1 MLEVQRTFIVSQ
13 PLDKV
18 ASYLKD
24 FANTEE
30 WDPGTVSTT
39 RIGTGPVEVGA
50 KWHNVSK
57 FRGRETELEYV
68 LKRAEAARLTFE
80 GNNKTVTATDDLTFR
95 ESDGGTEINY
105 HATFD
110 FHGLARLAEP
120 FIKGALQKL
129 GDDTQQQMQRTINAR

>member
-1 MLEVQRTFIVSQ
+1 MLEVKRTFVVDQ
-13 PLDKV
+13 PIDKV
-18 ASYLKD
+18 VSYLKD

-50 KWHNVSK
+50 KWQNVSK

-68 LKRAEAARLTFE
+68 MKRDEAARLTFE

-95 ESDGGTEINY
+95 ESGDGTEINY

-120 FIKGALQKL
+120 FIKGALEKL
-129 GDDTQQQMQRTINAR
+129 GDETQQQMQKTINAR